1 MAGLVRDEAAMT
13 DEVEGAV
20 DPREPTERLLRDL
33 RSRPEGLSQ
42 REAERRLVAYGANE
56 LQRTARRSWGQD
68 LLRQFTHPLAL
79 LLAAAALLAWAS
91 GSLVVGVAIAV
102 VIAAN
107 ATFAFVQEQ
116 QAERAVEALAAYLPQ
131 RATVVRDGARRSI
144 EAREIVPGDILE
156 IAEGDK
162 ISADAR
168 LLSGA
173 LEVDTSALTGESVP
187 VYRSSELVDTSV
199 PFLQARDLVF
209 SGMSCTG
216 GDARTLVFA
225 TGMHTELGRIAA
237 LSQRVKR
244 DESPLEHQVRR
255 VARLIAMVAVVIG
268 LAFLPLGMIAGLSFS
283 DAAVFAVGLIV
294 ANVPEG
300 LLPTITLALALG
312 VRVLARRGAL
322 VKRLS
327 AVETLGSTS
336 VICTDKTGTLTENRM
351 RTVSISTLEREIDL
365 ATDRPDVATD
375 DAALR
380 ALAAAVVC
388 CNNAT
393 AGSESAAETETAPS
407 GDATEVALLRAA
419 EWIGADVSVSQRDAC
434 RRQEFH
440 FDPAIKLM
448 STVDDTDAGLC
459 VHTKGAPEV
468 LLPRCSTVMASDGRV
483 RPLDSEL
490 RASIE
495 DDVDE
500 HARRGLRILGVAR
513 RLVGEIPED
522 RVSAETAMCFL
533 GTVALF
539 DPPRAEV
546 TEAVAQCHAA
556 GIRVLIVT
564 GDHPLTAAHVASQ
577 IGIGAGGLTAIAGDR
592 LEAMTEGELDDL
604 LDAPGEIVFARTSPE
619 AKLRIDDALRSRGDV
634 VAMTGDGVNDAPAL
648 RNADIGVAMGRS
660 GTDVAREAAT
670 MILTDDN
677 FATVVTAVGEGRRV
691 YANVRKFMFY
701 IFAHTTP
708 EVVPFLVFA
717 LSGGLVPLPLTVLAI
732 LAIDL
737 GTETLP
743 ALALGREPAEPGV
756 MDEPPRPRTEG
767 VIDAPMLVR
776 AWLFVGLIS
785 AGLVMAAFFFT
796 LTRAGWSPGD
806 PTGQGSPLHHAY
818 LQATTT
824 TFLAIV
830 FCQVGTAFAARTERA
845 ALRSIGVL
853 SNPMLLW
860 GIVFELTFA
869 AVVCYVPL
877 FQHIFRTASVSADT
891 IALMLPFPVIVWGA
905 DEVRR
910 WLIRARCPRQT

>member
-68 LLRQFTHPLAL
+68 LLRQFTHPLAT

-131 RATVVRDGARRSI
+131 RATVVRDGTRRSI
-144 EAREIVPGDILE
+144 EARELVPGDILE

-199 PFLQARDLVF
+199 SFLQACDLVF
-209 SGMSCTG
+209 SGTSCTG

-393 AGSESAAETETAPS
+393 AGS
-407 GDATEVALLRAA
+407 
-419 EWIGADVSVSQRDAC
+419 
-434 RRQEFH
+434 
-440 FDPAIKLM
+440 
-448 STVDDTDAGLC
+448 
-459 VHTKGAPEV
+459 
-468 LLPRCSTVMASDGRV
+468 RV
-483 RPLDSEL
+483 RRRDRDGTERRCHRGCVAP
-490 RASIE
+490 
-495 DDVDE
+495 
-500 HARRGLRILGVAR
+500 RRGVDRHGRKRVA
-513 RLVGEIPED
+513 
-522 RVSAETAMCFL
+522 A
-533 GTVALF
+533 
-539 DPPRAEV
+539 
-546 TEAVAQCHAA
+546 
-556 GIRVLIVT
+556 
-564 GDHPLTAAHVASQ
+564 
-577 IGIGAGGLTAIAGDR
+577 
-592 LEAMTEGELDDL
+592 
-604 LDAPGEIVFARTSPE
+604 
-619 AKLRIDDALRSRGDV
+619 
-634 VAMTGDGVNDAPAL
+634 
-648 RNADIGVAMGRS
+648 
-660 GTDVAREAAT
+660 
-670 MILTDDN
+670 
-677 FATVVTAVGEGRRV
+677 
-691 YANVRKFMFY
+691 
-701 IFAHTTP
+701 
-708 EVVPFLVFA
+708 
-717 LSGGLVPLPLTVLAI
+717 
-732 LAIDL
+732 
-737 GTETLP
+737 
-743 ALALGREPAEPGV
+743 
-756 MDEPPRPRTEG
+756 
-767 VIDAPMLVR
+767 
-776 AWLFVGLIS
+776 
-785 AGLVMAAFFFT
+785 
-796 LTRAGWSPGD
+796 
-806 PTGQGSPLHHAY
+806 
-818 LQATTT
+818 
-824 TFLAIV
+824 
-830 FCQVGTAFAARTERA
+830 
-845 ALRSIGVL
+845 
-853 SNPMLLW
+853 
-860 GIVFELTFA
+860 
-869 AVVCYVPL
+869 
-877 FQHIFRTASVSADT
+877 
-891 IALMLPFPVIVWGA
+891 
-905 DEVRR
+905 
-910 WLIRARCPRQT
+910 